1 MRVFKNIQDENDIV
15 VRNKARLVAQGYNQ
29 EKGIDFDETFS
40 SIARLEAIHLL
51 LAYACSTDFELLQID
66 VKSAFLNG
74 YIDEEVYVKQAP
86 DLEDFKNPSHVFKL
100 KKTLYDLKQAPR
112 TWYDRLSNFL
122 CERVFEKDY
131 SQLKINAPNPQI
143 FPNSRKSP
151 SSLISAM
158 DARKRGSRTKHASS
172 EQLQA
177 YFQKG
182 DLRQSSTAAHDEE
195 AEETTSDDDHISNR
209 MVINKFNS
217 LQTFI
222 TGQFQSLGTSINIF
236 QNFETI
242 LAQNHELMLNELNG
256 LILKIDQLHDPKDD
270 NL

>member
-1 MRVFKNIQDENDIV
+1 MDLNVLPSVKIV
-15 VRNKARLVAQGYNQ
+15 Q
-29 EKGIDFDETFS
+29 
-40 SIARLEAIHLL
+40 
-51 LAYACSTDFELLQID
+51 
-66 VKSAFLNG
+66 
-74 YIDEEVYVKQAP
+74 
-86 DLEDFKNPSHVFKL
+86 
-100 KKTLYDLKQAPR
+100 
-112 TWYDRLSNFL
+112 
-122 CERVFEKDY
+122 
-131 SQLKINAPNPQI
+131 
-143 FPNSRKSP
+143 
-151 SSLISAM
+151 
-158 DARKRGSRTKHASS
+158 S

-270 NL
+270 NLQFADEYEFFFVVLFVFTCFMQFYL